1 MAFIYPRS
9 ERGSSSHLDLVEA
22 VKALQRQTAEE
33 VEELS
38 EEVLRFRPAEG
49 EWSIKEVCG
58 HLLDNDE
65 VWHQRLQMA
74 TMQENPFL
82 ASFDQEALVRERNYQ
97 EQDIRT
103 ILARLSDVRERTT
116 DLLAG
121 LAQWKWARPAYH
133 WEFGRLS
140 IRQMVEFEIGHD
152 REHLE
157 QIQRLREQ
165 AAAHISR

>member
-9 ERGSSSHLDLVEA
+9 EPGSGSHLDLVEA
-22 VKALQRQTAEE
+22 VRALQRQTAEE
-33 VEELS
+33 AEGLS
-38 EEVLRFRPAEG
+38 EEVLEFRPAEG
-49 EWSIKEVCG
+49 EWSIKQVCG

-74 TMQENPFL
+74 TTQENPFL

-97 EQDIRT
+97 EQDICT
-103 ILARLSDVRERTT
+103 ILARLSDVRARTT

-121 LAQWKWARPAYH
+121 LVQWKWARSAYH
-133 WEFGRLS
+133 WERGRMS

-157 QIQRLREQ
+157 QIRRLREQ
-165 AAAHISR
+165 AAAAVK